1 MKETC
6 SNCRHYNVDRYS
18 EPCWSC
24 KDYCFWQESEKPQT
38 LDETQ
43 CWLNLTALYSKA
55 LMDCEGCDE
64 EYYAYKMEQFKDTLN
79 QFRNAIIIE
88 ERNECW

>member
-6 SNCRHYNVDRYS
+6 STCKHYDIDRYS

-24 KDYCFWQESEKPQT
+24 KDYCFWQEPETPQS

-43 CWLNLTALYSKA
+43 CWLNLTALYSRA

-64 EYYAYKMEQFKDTLN
+64 DYYEYKMEQFKHLLN
-79 QFRNAIIIE
+79 EFKTAITIE
-88 ERNECW
+88 ERKKD